1 MILLLKTLNYF
12 NDLQNW
18 NFAVLWLNWTQTIEM
33 NQNQTFFHGSY
44 SSLTTYLFY
53 LKYLKILKYFN
64 DFQNRNFSVLWIK
77 WTQTVKTKQN

>member
-1 MILLLKTLNYF
+1 MILLLKTLKYF

-44 SSLTTYLFY
+44 SRYLFY